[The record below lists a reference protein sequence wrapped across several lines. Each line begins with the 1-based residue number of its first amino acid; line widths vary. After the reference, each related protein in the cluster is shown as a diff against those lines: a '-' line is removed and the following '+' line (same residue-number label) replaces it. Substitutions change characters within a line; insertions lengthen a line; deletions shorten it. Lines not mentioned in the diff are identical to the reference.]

1 MIFVPDYIFSSV
13 KKPAIKIFA
22 HSQNQFNDVLIT
34 ASSKLSPEDWCTE
47 MVRKALLYAR
57 CKGFGHLPRKM
68 NQIL

>member
-22 HSQNQFNDVLIT
+22 HSQNPFNNVLT
-34 ASSKLSPEDWCTE
+34 AASPNFFPEDWCTE
-47 MVRKALLYAR
+47 MVRKAILYAR
-57 CKGFGHLPRKM
+57 YKEFGHLPRKM